1 MACIIE
7 KKLGETFFLLQNCCS
22 VVFCS
27 KKCKDLANQTFHRIE
42 CQLKL
47 YEMFEYES
55 KEIFALFMAL
65 RAITQKPLHY
75 FTENQKEIE
84 KFLDLEE
91 PTFPFPGRAYQ
102 SGDYRALCNLMTH
115 VGDIDPDVAMKNSVL
130 SVFFLRFIQKTGY
143 FSKISG
149 TGDVIYELYTS
160 PFILFVYLYIF
171 LTETTPHQQLQ
182 IYVSSSWN
190 F

>member
-1 MACIIE
+1 MQVC
-7 KKLGETFFLLQNCCS
+7 LFQNCCS

-27 KKCKDLANQTFHRIE
+27 KKCKDLANQTFHRLE

-47 YEMFEYES
+47 YELFEHEGREVFS
-55 KEIFALFMAL
+55 LFMAL
-65 RAITQKPLHY
+65 RAVTQKPLQY

-115 VGDIDPDVAMKNSVL
+115 VSDIDVDVAIKNSVL

-143 FSKISG
+143 FSKTGELEYKFSNISFF
-149 TGDVIYELYTS
+149 IIS
-160 PFILFVYLYIF
+160 PFPKK
-171 LTETTPHQQLQ
+171 LTQGRHSL
-182 IYVSSSWN
+182 
-190 F
+190 